1 MVEDG
6 RGDRSKRGGDGAK
19 VREDTGGGL
28 LGHVVKELER
38 EVLGKG
44 GKGAEGGK
52 GKAEFGEKVE
62 NTHHPLSSTVPSR
75 SSSKP
80 TT

>member
-1 MVEDG
+1 VIEDG

-19 VREDTGGGL
+19 VWEGTGGGL
-28 LGHVVKELER
+28 LGDVVEEFER
-38 EVLGKG
+38 EVLGEG

-62 NTHHPLSSTVPSR
+62 NEG
-75 SSSKP
+75 
-80 TT
+80 

>member
-44 GKGAEGGK
+44 GKGAEGRK

-62 NTHHPLSSTVPSR
+62 NEGWSTGGSR
-75 SSSKP
+75 ERFSLISNR
-80 TT
+80 